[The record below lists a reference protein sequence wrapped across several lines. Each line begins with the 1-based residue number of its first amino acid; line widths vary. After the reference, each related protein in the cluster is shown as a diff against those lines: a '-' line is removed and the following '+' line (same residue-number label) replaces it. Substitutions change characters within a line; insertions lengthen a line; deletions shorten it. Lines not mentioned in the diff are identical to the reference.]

1 MRTAARS
8 PYSGHGLALLLAGA
22 VAAAWVVVMALSL
35 RQASLPPETDGLV
48 LVAFP
53 LGTSDT
59 DAFTA
64 VVRAGGD
71 PIRPTWLGFVWVAR
85 GDTGGFV
92 GRLESEGAL
101 AAFGELSL
109 VPVLGGCA
117 VVSVDDR
124 RRPPTVPLSTTTP
137 SN

>member
-1 MRTAARS
+1 MRTTARS

-59 DAFTA
+59 NAFAA

-71 PIRPTWLGFVWVAR
+71 PIRPVFSRPHRNPKDLSDSDNSHDAGSPARPATWRSG
-85 GDTGGFV
+85 
-92 GRLESEGAL
+92 
-101 AAFGELSL
+101 
-109 VPVLGGCA
+109 
-117 VVSVDDR
+117 
-124 RRPPTVPLSTTTP
+124 PT
-137 SN
+137 